1 MTLVDVPEGTASPSG
16 VPRRPSTSPA
26 DAPRVLVIDD
36 EEALRE
42 AYARQ
47 LARHGYRVEAA
58 HDAETALVALRDAAF
73 DLVVS
78 DITMPGMS
86 GIELVAHLRASKLD
100 VPVILVTGAPNVD
113 TAMRAVAQG
122 VSRYLTKPVERQT
135 LLDAADAAVRLH
147 GLARAKRLALDNES
161 LRALVDEL
169 GRARE
174 AAEAGSRSKSAFL
187 AMMSHELRTP
197 MTAVLGYADLVLD
210 GTLSEDQRDWMRR
223 VRGSAALSLKLLQH
237 LLDMADLAGGD
248 ALLTVGTFD
257 PKNALAAVVTRFEP
271 EARAKGLALGCEIDE
286 RAPMMRGD
294 ATKIVQIVE
303 HLLSNAIKFTE
314 RGRIDVRAELERRSG
329 RLALVRVSVADTG
342 IGIPE
347 ESLACV
353 LEPFVQVDASSTR
366 RFGGAGLGLAISSAL
381 ARLMG
386 GTLEVESRVGSGTR
400 VSFAVQL
407 EMA

>member
-1 MTLVDVPEGTASPSG
+1 MT
-16 VPRRPSTSPA
+16 PA
-26 DAPRVLVIDD
+26 DAPERAASLSGAPGDPATSLAYAPRVLVIDD
-36 EEALRE
+36 EGALRE

-47 LARHGYRVEAA
+47 LTRHGYRVEKA
-58 HDAETALVALRDAAF
+58 HDAESALVALRGGSF

-78 DITMPGMS
+78 DISMPGMS

-100 VPVILVTGAPNVD
+100 VPVILVTGAPDVE
-113 TAMRAVAQG
+113 TAVRAVAQG
-122 VSRYLTKPVERQT
+122 VSRYLAKPVERQT

-147 GLARAKRLALDNES
+147 GVARAKRLALDNES

-223 VRGSAALSLKLLQH
+223 LRGSAGLSLKLLQH

-248 ALLTVGTFD
+248 ARLTVGTFD
-257 PKNALAAVVTRFEP
+257 PKNALPAAVGWFEP
-271 EARAKGLALGCEIDE
+271 EARAKGLVLRCEIDE
-286 RAPMMRGD
+286 RAPIMKGD

-303 HLLSNAIKFTE
+303 HLVSNAIKFTE
-314 RGRIDVRAELERRSG
+314 RGQVVVRTEVEQTSG
-329 RLALVRVSVADTG
+329 RLVLLRMSVTDTG

-347 ESLACV
+347 ESRARV
-353 LEPFVQVDASSTR
+353 LEPFAQVDASSTR

-386 GTLEVESRVGSGTR
+386 GALEVESQVGAGTR
-400 VSFAVQL
+400 VSFTVQL
-407 EMA
+407 EVA